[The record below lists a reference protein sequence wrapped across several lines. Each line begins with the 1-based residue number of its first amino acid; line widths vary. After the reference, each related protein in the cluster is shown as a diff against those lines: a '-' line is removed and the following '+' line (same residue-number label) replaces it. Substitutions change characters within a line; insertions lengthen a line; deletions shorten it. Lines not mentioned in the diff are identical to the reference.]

1 MKLAQMSMAERNA
14 CATLLGVERPRF
26 SLVVPVYNE
35 QGNIAPMLDEIFE
48 VLASLQPFE
57 VLFVD
62 DSSTDSSLDFMRS
75 WKENNSAD
83 WLRIM
88 KLEKNSG
95 QSAAVLAGAQAA
107 ASSVIA
113 TLDGDMQNDPRDLV
127 SMLSLVESGEA
138 DGVTGVRVSRRD
150 TVVRKIS
157 SRVGNAVRNLLTGDQ
172 VRDAAC
178 GIKVIRRDIFLAA
191 PRFNGMHRFMATLAR
206 YAGATI
212 IEVPVNHRERHSGM
226 AKYGIGN
233 RALRGLRD
241 CSAMRWYRRRVIR
254 PRVAEEF

>member
-88 KLEKNSG
+88 KLEENSG

-107 ASSVIA
+107 VSSVIA
-113 TLDGDMQNDPRDLV
+113 ILDGDMQNDPRDLV

-138 DGVTGVRVSRRD
+138 DGVAGRRVRVLPDDEDADVGQRRAEGAEDQVAGRQVAPTRGDLRAQERAERRD
-150 TVVRKIS
+150 
-157 SRVGNAVRNLLTGDQ
+157 VGLDG
-172 VRDAAC
+172 
-178 GIKVIRRDIFLAA
+178 
-191 PRFNGMHRFMATLAR
+191 
-206 YAGATI
+206 
-212 IEVPVNHRERHSGM
+212 RERLGPVGRHQAPVDHPVERSHGH
-226 AKYGIGN
+226 G
-233 RALRGLRD
+233 
-241 CSAMRWYRRRVIR
+241 
-254 PRVAEEF
+254 P